1 MFSTQRRLLMC
12 EHLHA
17 WSLVQ
22 PYKLVS
28 VLLYMRCVPE
38 CKQKM
43 DEGFSLLKQGH
54 EKAKL
59 APYLA
64 IG

>member
-1 MFSTQRRLLMC
+1 MC